1 MRKMLVDLL
10 ASKSFPIENITNKIM
25 NKEQDKP
32 SDIVDD
38 KLPIAWGVVADAEIE
53 GYKIFDERITT
64 ISKKNHQRVEAL
76 QGLLTVLTK
85 DHTDDNT
92 DNRME

>member
-1 MRKMLVDLL
+1 
-10 ASKSFPIENITNKIM
+10 M
-25 NKEQDKP
+25 NTSQP

-38 KLPIAWGVVADAEIE
+38 RLPINWGVVVDAEIE
-53 GYKIFDERITT
+53 GYKVFDERITP
-64 ISKKNHQRVEAL
+64 ISKENHQRVEAL

-85 DHTDDNT
+85 DHTDDNN

>member
-1 MRKMLVDLL
+1 
-10 ASKSFPIENITNKIM
+10 M
-25 NKEQDKP
+25 NTEQDKS

-38 KLPIAWGVVADAEIE
+38 RLPINWGIVADAEIE
-53 GYKIFDERITT
+53 GYKVFDERITP
-64 ISKKNHQRVEAL
+64 ISKENHQRIEAL

-92 DNRME
+92 GNIKGDSME